1 MKKKIKLLPMKIL
14 VKLPTKLREEQFFNT
29 LDKFYSLCDDI
40 NNTIFVITLDNDD
53 VIMNTDKVKEKFS
66 NYKNLFY
73 NFDNSTSKLYATNR
87 DLNKYNEWDIMVL
100 ASDDTV
106 PKIKGWDTV
115 IREKMIEN
123 FPDTDGVLHF
133 NDGFKGE
140 SLNTLPILGKK
151 YFDRFG
157 YVQYPG
163 YKSCFADNEFM
174 EVSKILNKVKY
185 FDITVIEHQHPDWGF
200 GQRDYAH
207 DENMK
212 YFNYDNN
219 LFQERKINNFD
230 LNL

>member
-1 MKKKIKLLPMKIL
+1 MKIL
-14 VKLPTKLREEQFFNT
+14 VKLPTKLRKEQFFNT
-29 LDKFYSLCDDI
+29 LDKFYSQCDDI
-40 NNTIFVITLDNDD
+40 NKTIFVITMDNNDN
-53 VIMNTDKVKEKFS
+53 VMNTDEIKEKLS
-66 NYKNLFY
+66 EYKNLYY
-73 NFDNSTSKLYATNR
+73 NFGDSISKLYATNR
-87 DLNKYNEWDIMVL
+87 DLNKYKDWDIMVL

-123 FPDTDGVLHF
+123 YPDTDGVLHF
-133 NDGFKGE
+133 SDGFKGE

-157 YVQYPG
+157 YVQYTG

-200 GQRDYAH
+200 GERDYAH

-219 LFQERKINNFD
+219 LFQERKKNNFY

>member
-1 MKKKIKLLPMKIL
+1 MKIL
-14 VKLPTKLREEQFFNT
+14 VKMPTKLRKEQFFNT
-29 LDKFYSLCDDI
+29 LDKFYSLCEDI
-40 NNTIFVITLDNDD
+40 NNIIFVITLDNDD
-53 VIMNTDKVKEKFS
+53 VIMNTDEIKEKLS
-66 NYKNLFY
+66 NYQNLFY
-73 NFDNSTSKLYATNR
+73 NFGNSISKLYATNR
-87 DLNKYNEWDIMVL
+87 DLNKYSEWDIMVL

-115 IREKMIEN
+115 IRETMIECC
-123 FPDTDGVLHF
+123 PDTDGVLHF
-133 NDGFKGE
+133 NDGYQGNR
-140 SLNTLPILGKK
+140 LNTLPILGKK

-200 GQRDYAH
+200 GQRDYVH
-207 DENMK
+207 DENIK
-212 YFNYDNN
+212 YFSYDNN
-219 LFQERKINNFD
+219 LFQERKVNNFD